1 MRRKGV
7 GWWNQIPGSFLQD
20 LVTTGCG
27 AKGKGGA
34 KDDSGLGDA
43 VMDSSVIG
51 KGALRGRQGWVGKAI
66 PVTRGLGPT
75 PAPL

>member
-1 MRRKGV
+1 MV
-7 GWWNQIPGSFLQD
+7 EPDLGSFLQD
-20 LVTTGCG
+20 LVTDRMWGQG
-27 AKGKGGA
+27 EGGA
-34 KDDSGLGDA
+34 KDDSDLGDA

-51 KGALRGRQGWVGKAI
+51 KGVLRGRQGWVGKAI